1 MLPCRLTGRLVVLGT
16 ILLGTVVSGR
26 RGGEVV
32 VVDRG
37 RKILTGAGGGGRGG
51 GEEGANT
58 GLNVNPRLCSELG
71 RGDRL
76 WRTGERA
83 WWGLGLDGEIEGGGV
98 DEGPWVT
105 YFVERNTFEC
115 GEE

>member
-1 MLPCRLTGRLVVLGT
+1 MLAT

-26 RGGEVV
+26 RGGDVV

-37 RKILTGAGGGGRGG
+37 RKILTGVGGGGGGGG

-71 RGDRL
+71 RGD
-76 WRTGERA
+76 
-83 WWGLGLDGEIEGGGV
+83 
-98 DEGPWVT
+98 
-105 YFVERNTFEC
+105 
-115 GEE
+115 